1 MAYVNTHEMLNQWKA
16 CCALGSCSRELC
28 SIQPSTG
35 IPIWQPSLLAEL
47 KECLTTSKSEVA
59 QRKKQT
65 KKPHKTQNIFLNFN
79 GGISSYWKVLLEPRH
94 SKSGSWCCAYCS
106 CDSEQKQKRKEEK
119 APVVCTLLCRA
130 HLKENTIYSISAFL
144 SRLQRLVQKLERT
157 GIDLT
162 SDGSG
167 IDNWT
172 LRNALLSWTALKIST
187 VRPTEGGVVPSKPL
201 LNVWNAHSWL
211 GSQAFWQHAIPHFSH
226 RESFTLAWIGSIWL
240 VIEFFHSRLSA
251 IAWIIQLK
259 ISEYSH
265 IIGRRTE
272 EGITRPQPRVKPEC
286 MIKAITPSLCLW
298 LDDSIFGCIRGEEH
312 WQECERTWLH
322 AKFTSI

>member
-1 MAYVNTHEMLNQWKA
+1 MAYVNTHEMLNQWKV

-35 IPIWQPSLLAEL
+35 IPIWQQSLLAEL

-65 KKPHKTQNIFLNFN
+65 TKKTPTKLKTSFSISTVESPAIGKFFLNPD
-79 GGISSYWKVLLEPRH
+79 IPSQVADVVLIAVVIR
-94 SKSGSWCCAYCS
+94 SRN
-106 CDSEQKQKRKEEK
+106 RKERRKK
-119 APVVCTLLCRA
+119 ARVVCTLLCRA
-130 HLKENTIYSISAFL
+130 HLKENTIYTISAFL

-211 GSQAFWQHAIPHFSH
+211 GSQFLIFLTEKVSH
-226 RESFTLAWIGSIWL
+226 WRGL
-240 VIEFFHSRLSA
+240 VQFD
-251 IAWIIQLK
+251 W
-259 ISEYSH
+259 
-265 IIGRRTE
+265 
-272 EGITRPQPRVKPEC
+272 
-286 MIKAITPSLCLW
+286 
-298 LDDSIFGCIRGEEH
+298 
-312 WQECERTWLH
+312 
-322 AKFTSI
+322 